1 MNLKKMILPTA
12 IAITA
17 AGAGSLMTQPSKI
30 ETQQETT
37 IHATEQNSEPLMSH
51 DAAIALTAIGLGGL
65 SYLGAKRLD
74 GKNEKV
80 KNIASDKDI
89 NSGQL
94 DEKSKINIA
103 NVKKGLNNCDDY
115 KFDDNLMRSYY
126 LAISSSKTNNEDAKK
141 EALSILKGLTKLYH
155 SAYKEFLMEV
165 PKLNYLLD
173 KMASTNEEWETKKL
187 CYPHYEEKIPT
198 EHYQKLVEQLSKT
211 YMTAQKAL
219 ENGQT
224 VTFQNECKK
233 IKEQLCCISTGNT
246 SEFANAILILN
257 SLIKDKYLNLK
268 DIYCNKTIKDSFNS
282 LSTNLRYCTYAKDN
296 PAASDRKSKKPF
308 EGVNSNTTTNKTSK
322 TQTSKKPD
330 KDNISAGDNVKIND
344 SVSDIT
350 FNDVGGQ
357 DDAIRELKKKIM
369 FPLRYPE
376 AFKGQKMNVGA
387 IMYGRPG
394 TGKSLL
400 ALALANES
408 GSNFIKVNASDMTAS
423 LHGATEKNWRDLFE
437 KARKNQP
444 CIIFI
449 DEMDSVATQRGT
461 NKSVNYDDI
470 ALNQILALMSDVEK
484 RGDKIFVLGATNRF
498 DMLDSAAKRSGR
510 FGTHIEIKPPQTVKD
525 VMQILD
531 IHTKGKKLADDIN
544 KEDIAGML
552 LDKNVTGSD
561 IAAIVNNASEN
572 AFVRLGIYEKM
583 DNGTFTNDDIK
594 NIIIS
599 YKDLARA
606 IIEYNNVNY

>member
-12 IAITA
+12 IALTA
-17 AGAGSLMTQPSKI
+17 AGTGSLMTQPSKI

-37 IHATEQNSEPLMSH
+37 IHATERNSDPLMSH

-65 SYLGAKRLD
+65 SYLGAKKLD
-74 GKNEKV
+74 GKNENV
-80 KNIASDKDI
+80 KNTASDKDI

-103 NVKKGLNNCDDY
+103 NVRKGLNNCDDNR
-115 KFDDNLMRSYY
+115 FDDNLMRRYY

-141 EALSILKGLTKLYH
+141 EALAILKGLTKLYH

-198 EHYQKLVEQLSKT
+198 EHYQKIVEQLSKN
-211 YMTAQKAL
+211 YKTAQKAL
-219 ENGQT
+219 ENGQS

-233 IKEQLCCISTGNT
+233 IKEQLYGISTGNT
-246 SEFANAILILN
+246 SEFANAMLILN
-257 SLIKDKYLNLK
+257 SLINDEHLSLQ
-268 DIYCNKTIKDSFNS
+268 DIYCSRTIKTSFNN
-282 LSTNLRYCTYAKDN
+282 LSSNLRYCTYIKDN
-296 PAASDRKSKKPF
+296 PATADRKSKNPV
-308 EGVNSNTTTNKTSK
+308 EGVNSNATTNKTSK
-322 TQTSKKPD
+322 TNKTVKSD

-344 SVSDIT
+344 AVSEIT

-369 FPLRYPE
+369 FPLKYPE
-376 AFKGQKMNVGA
+376 AFKGQKLNVGA
-387 IMYGRPG
+387 IMHGRPG

-408 GSNFIKVNASDMTAS
+408 GANFIKVNASDMTAS

-470 ALNQILALMSDVEK
+470 TLNQILALMSDVEK

-510 FGTHIEIKPPQTVKD
+510 FGTHIEIKPPQSVKD
-525 VMQILD
+525 VTQILD
-531 IHTKGKKLADDIN
+531 IHTKGKRLADDIN
-544 KEDIAGML
+544 KEDIAKML
-552 LDKNVTGSD
+552 LEKNVTGSD

-572 AFVRLGIYEKM
+572 AFIRLGIYEKM

-599 YKDLARA
+599 YNDLARA
-606 IIEYNNVNY
+606 IIDYNNISY

>member
-12 IAITA
+12 IALTA
-17 AGAGSLMTQPSKI
+17 AGAGSLMTQPSKT

-37 IHATEQNSEPLMSH
+37 IHATEQNSDPLMSH

-80 KNIASDKDI
+80 KNTASDKDI

-103 NVKKGLNNCDDY
+103 NVKKGLNNCDEY
-115 KFDDNLMRSYY
+115 KFDDNLMRRYY

-141 EALSILKGLTKLYH
+141 EALAILKGLTKLYH

-198 EHYQKLVEQLSKT
+198 EHYQKIVEQLSKN
-211 YMTAQKAL
+211 YKTAQKAL

-233 IKEQLCCISTGNT
+233 IKEQLCGISTGNT
-246 SEFANAILILN
+246 SEFANAMLILN
-257 SLIKDKYLNLK
+257 SLINDEHLNLQ
-268 DIYCNKTIKDSFNS
+268 DIYCSKTIKTSFNN
-282 LSTNLRYCTYAKDN
+282 LSSNLRYCTYTKDN
-296 PAASDRKSKKPF
+296 PATADRKSKNPA
-308 EGVNSNTTTNKTSK
+308 EGVNSNATTNKTSK
-322 TQTSKKPD
+322 TNKTVKSD

-344 SVSDIT
+344 TVSDIT

-376 AFKGQKMNVGA
+376 AFKGQKLNVGA

-408 GSNFIKVNASDMTAS
+408 GANFIKVNASDMTAS

-470 ALNQILALMSDVEK
+470 TLNQILALMSDVEK

-510 FGTHIEIKPPQTVKD
+510 FGTHIEIKPPQSVKD
-525 VMQILD
+525 VIQILD
-531 IHTKGKKLADDIN
+531 IHTKGKRLADDIN
-544 KEDIAGML
+544 KEDIAKML
-552 LDKNVTGSD
+552 LEKNVTGSD

-572 AFVRLGIYEKM
+572 AFIRLGIYEKM

-599 YKDLARA
+599 YNDLARA
-606 IIEYNNVNY
+606 IIDYNNISY

>member
-1 MNLKKMILPTA
+1 MKNLKSIL
-12 IAITA
+12 
-17 AGAGSLMTQPSKI
+17 L
-30 ETQQETT
+30 
-37 IHATEQNSEPLMSH
+37 
-51 DAAIALTAIGLGGL
+51 
-65 SYLGAKRLD
+65 
-74 GKNEKV
+74 
-80 KNIASDKDI
+80 
-89 NSGQL
+89 
-94 DEKSKINIA
+94 
-103 NVKKGLNNCDDY
+103 KKGLNNCDEY
-115 KFDDNLMRSYY
+115 KFDDNLMHRYY
-126 LAISSSKTNNEDAKK
+126 SAISSSKTNNEDAKK
-141 EALSILKGLTKLYH
+141 EALAILKGLTKLYH

-173 KMASTNEEWETKKL
+173 KMASTNEEWKTKKL

-198 EHYQKLVEQLSKT
+198 EHYQKIVEQLSKN
-211 YMTAQKAL
+211 YKTAQKAL

-233 IKEQLCCISTGNT
+233 IKEQLCSISTGNT

-257 SLIKDKYLNLK
+257 SLINDEHLNLQ
-268 DIYCNKTIKDSFNS
+268 DFYSSRTIKNSFNN

-296 PAASDRKSKKPF
+296 PAAADRKSKNPTN
-308 EGVNSNTTTNKTSK
+308 GVNSNTTTNKTSK
-322 TQTSKKPD
+322 TQTTKKDD
-330 KDNISAGDNVKIND
+330 KNNISAGDNVKIND
-344 SVSDIT
+344 AVSEIT

-369 FPLRYPE
+369 FPLKYPE

-437 KARKNQP
+437 KARNNQP

-449 DEMDSVATQRGT
+449 DEMDSIATQRGT
-461 NKSVNYDDI
+461 NKSVNYDDL

-544 KEDIAGML
+544 KDDIAKML

>member
-12 IAITA
+12 IALTA
-17 AGAGSLMTQPSKI
+17 AGTGSLMTQPSKI

-37 IHATEQNSEPLMSH
+37 IHATEQNLDPLMSH
-51 DAAIALTAIGLGGL
+51 DIAIALTAIGLGGL
-65 SYLGAKRLD
+65 SYLGAKKLD
-74 GKNEKV
+74 GKNENV
-80 KNIASDKDI
+80 KNTASDKDI

-103 NVKKGLNNCDDY
+103 NVKKGLNNCDDNR
-115 KFDDNLMRSYY
+115 FDDNLMRRYY

-141 EALSILKGLTKLYH
+141 EALAILKGLTKLYH

-198 EHYQKLVEQLSKT
+198 EHYQKIVEQLSKN
-211 YMTAQKAL
+211 YKTAQKAL

-233 IKEQLCCISTGNT
+233 IKEQLCGISTGNT
-246 SEFANAILILN
+246 SEFVNAMLILN
-257 SLIKDKYLNLK
+257 SLINDEHLSLQ
-268 DIYCNKTIKDSFNS
+268 DIYCSRTIKTSFNN
-282 LSTNLRYCTYAKDN
+282 LSSNLRYCTYIKDN
-296 PAASDRKSKKPF
+296 PATADRKSKNPV
-308 EGVNSNTTTNKTSK
+308 EGVNSNATTNKTSK
-322 TQTSKKPD
+322 TNKTVKSD

-344 SVSDIT
+344 AVSEIT

-369 FPLRYPE
+369 FPLKYPE
-376 AFKGQKMNVGA
+376 AFKGQKLNVGA
-387 IMYGRPG
+387 IMHGRPG

-408 GSNFIKVNASDMTAS
+408 GANFIKVNASDMTAS

-470 ALNQILALMSDVEK
+470 TLNQILALMSDVEK

-510 FGTHIEIKPPQTVKD
+510 FGTHIEIKPPQSVKD
-525 VMQILD
+525 VTQILD
-531 IHTKGKKLADDIN
+531 IHTKGKRLADDIN
-544 KEDIAGML
+544 KEDIAKML
-552 LDKNVTGSD
+552 LEKNVTGSD
-561 IAAIVNNASEN
+561 IAAIVNNAAEN
-572 AFVRLGIYEKM
+572 AFIRLGIYEKM

-599 YKDLARA
+599 YNDLARA
-606 IIEYNNVNY
+606 IIDYNNISY